1 MRNTLLL
8 IMVVLFT
15 MGCSRSNG
23 LKVGFLH
30 PSNNRMRFVKETNF
44 FSERLKQLGGEAIVV
59 DADDNETLQ
68 LERGYKLLEEDDID
82 LLVIAAVNGNTIAP
96 LVRKAKSMG
105 VPVIAYN
112 MLISN
117 VDYDIFFSGDNDYL
131 AELFCQSALAAK
143 PKGNYVVLG
152 GDRFDRNGYE
162 LKMGIDSILKPHV
175 DKGDIHIIY
184 NSFIEA
190 WSRDNAAF
198 EFNQVLQSHGDDI
211 DAVLSSNDMM
221 ADGVIKVWE
230 KNNMQKPLFI
240 SGQDADIVGIRNVY
254 KGKQS
259 MTVYHPAKKY
269 GYGVAQ
275 LAIDI
280 LKGKKAKEL
289 SNGYVFNGY
298 GQIPNIK
305 IKSIKI
311 TSENIDREL
320 VAAGEC
326 TWEDIKKE

>member
-1 MRNTLLL
+1 MRNILLS
-8 IMVVLFT
+8 IIVVLLA
-15 MGCSRSNG
+15 MGCSRTKG
-23 LKVGFLH
+23 FKVGFLH
-30 PSNNRMRFVKETNF
+30 PSNKRMRFVKETNF
-44 FSERLKQLGGEAIVV
+44 FSDRIKQLGGQAIVV

-68 LERGYKLLEEDDID
+68 LERGYKLLEEDEVD

-117 VDYDIFFSGDNDYL
+117 VGYDIFFSGDNAYL
-131 AELFCQSALAAK
+131 AELFCQSALSAK
-143 PKGNYVVLG
+143 PTGNYVVLG

-175 DKGDIHIIY
+175 DKGEIRIVY
-184 NSFIEA
+184 NTFIES

-198 EFNQVLQSHGDDI
+198 EFDQVLQSHGDGI

-230 KNNMQKPLFI
+230 KNHIQKPLFI

-269 GYGVAQ
+269 GYSAAQ
-275 LAIDI
+275 LAMDI
-280 LKGKKAKEL
+280 LHGKKVKEL
-289 SNGYVFNGY
+289 ANGYVFNGY

-311 TSENIDREL
+311 TSDNIDREL
-320 VAAGEC
+320 VTAGEC